1 MDSRTHQHHLP
12 RAGSAIFIIHH
23 SSFIISP
30 TLARVAPMTD
40 PVVVV
45 DQVHKSF
52 AGHRVLNGVSMSV
65 AKGETV
71 AILGKSG
78 TGKSVLLKTIIAL
91 LDPDRG
97 SVQVFGKDL
106 HTLDEHSRLKA
117 RAGIGYVFQGAALF
131 DSLTVLENVGF
142 TLLQQRKPEDEIRRE
157 VLKCLEMVGLADAI
171 DKVPSELSG
180 GMQKRVGL
188 ARAIIGEP
196 KLILY
201 DEPTTGLDPL
211 TTDVINRIILRL
223 RRKLSVTSIVVT
235 HDIKSAFTIAD
246 RIIML
251 DQGVIVAEGT
261 PDEIHASSNLWVR
274 NFISGHSP
282 EIDTSGS
289 RPRIM
294 AIRPAQE

>member
-1 MDSRTHQHHLP
+1 
-12 RAGSAIFIIHH
+12 
-23 SSFIISP
+23 
-30 TLARVAPMTD
+30 MTD

-52 AGHRVLNGVSMSV
+52 GGHRVLTGVTLSV
-65 AKGETV
+65 TAGETV
-71 AILGKSG
+71 AILGRSG

-97 SVQVFGKDL
+97 SVQVFGKNL
-106 HTLDEHSRLKA
+106 HALDEDGRRKA

-142 TLLQQRKPEDEIRRE
+142 AMYQQRRPEAEIRTE
-157 VLKCLEMVGLADAI
+157 VMKRLEMVGLADAI

-223 RRKLSVTSIVVT
+223 RRKLGVTSIVVT

-251 DQGVIVAEGT
+251 EQGLIVAEGT
-261 PDEIHASSNLWVR
+261 PDDIQASGNLWVR
-274 NFISGHSP
+274 NFITGHSP
-282 EIDTSGS
+282 EIDTNGS
-289 RPRIM
+289 RARIP
-294 AIRPAQE
+294 AILVDPPVE

>member
-1 MDSRTHQHHLP
+1 MS
-12 RAGSAIFIIHH
+12 
-23 SSFIISP
+23 
-30 TLARVAPMTD
+30 D

-45 DQVHKSF
+45 NQVHKAF
-52 AGHRVLNGVSMSV
+52 AGHRVLNGVSLSV
-65 AKGETV
+65 SHGETV

-97 SVQVFGKDL
+97 NVLVFGKDL
-106 HTLDEHSRLKA
+106 HALDEHSRLKA

-157 VLKCLEMVGLADAI
+157 VEKRLEMVGLADAI

-180 GMQKRVGL
+180 GMQKRVGR

-223 RRKLSVTSIVVT
+223 RRKLGVTSIVVT

-261 PDEIHASSNLWVR
+261 PDDIKASDNLWVR
-274 NFISGHSP
+274 NFIAGHSP
-282 EIDTSGS
+282 DLDTSGS
-289 RPRIM
+289 RPRM
-294 AIRPAQE
+294 PAIISDSSDE

>member
-1 MDSRTHQHHLP
+1 
-12 RAGSAIFIIHH
+12 
-23 SSFIISP
+23 
-30 TLARVAPMTD
+30 MTD
-40 PVVVV
+40 PIVVV
-45 DQVHKSF
+45 DQVHKAFS
-52 AGHRVLNGVSMSV
+52 GHRVLNGVSLTV
-65 AKGETV
+65 TKGETV
-71 AILGKSG
+71 AILGRSG

-97 SVQVFGKDL
+97 SVRVFGHDL
-106 HTLDEHSRLKA
+106 HSLDEYARLKA

-142 TLLQQRKPEDEIRRE
+142 TMYQQRRPEDEIRSE
-157 VLKCLEMVGLADAI
+157 VVKRLEMVGLGDAI

-223 RRKLSVTSIVVT
+223 RRKLGVTSIVVT

-251 DQGVIVAEGT
+251 EQGVIVAEGT
-261 PDEIHASSNLWVR
+261 PDDIQASSNLWVR

-282 EIDTSGS
+282 DLDTSGS
-289 RPRIM
+289 RPRVP
-294 AIRPAQE
+294 AILVDPPAE

>member
-1 MDSRTHQHHLP
+1 
-12 RAGSAIFIIHH
+12 
-23 SSFIISP
+23 
-30 TLARVAPMTD
+30 VNE

-45 DQVHKSF
+45 NNVHKAFS
-52 AGHRVLNGVSMSV
+52 GLRVLNGISLSVSP
-65 AKGETV
+65 GETLV
-71 AILGKSG
+71 ILGRSG

-91 LDPDRG
+91 LDPDKG
-97 SVQVFGKDL
+97 HVTVFGKDL
-106 HTLDEHSRLKA
+106 HRLSERERLAA

-142 TLLQQRKPEDEIRRE
+142 AMYQQRRPMNEIREE
-157 VLKCLEMVGLADAI
+157 VLKRLTMVGLEDAI

-223 RRKLSVTSIVVT
+223 RRKLGVTSVVVT
-235 HDIKSAFTIAD
+235 HDIKSAYTIAD

-251 DQGVIVAEGT
+251 DQGLIVAEGT
-261 PDEIHASSNLWVR
+261 PDDIQNSNNVWVQ
-274 NFISGHSP
+274 NFITGRSTDLD
-282 EIDTSGS
+282 ISGS
-289 RPRIM
+289 RPKIS
-294 AIRPAQE
+294 AIDI

>member
-1 MDSRTHQHHLP
+1 
-12 RAGSAIFIIHH
+12 
-23 SSFIISP
+23 
-30 TLARVAPMTD
+30 MTT
-40 PVVVV
+40 PVVIV
-45 DQVHKSF
+45 DQVHKAFS
-52 AGHRVLNGVSMSV
+52 GHRVLNGVSLTVSH
-65 AKGETV
+65 GETV

-97 SVQVFGKDL
+97 SVSVFGKNL
-106 HTLDEHSRLKA
+106 HALDEHGRRKA

-131 DSLTVLENVGF
+131 DSLTVMENVGF
-142 TLLQQRKPEDEIRRE
+142 TLLQQRKPEDEVRTE
-157 VLKCLEMVGLADAI
+157 VAKRLEMVGLADAI

-223 RRKLSVTSIVVT
+223 RRKLGVTSIVVT

-251 DQGVIVAEGT
+251 DQGLIVAEGT
-261 PDEIHASSNLWVR
+261 PDEIQVSDNRWVQ
-274 NFISGHSP
+274 NFISGRSGP
-282 EIDTSGS
+282 ELDVSGS
-289 RPRIM
+289 RPRI
-294 AIRPAQE
+294 PAVVVDPVDE

>member
-1 MDSRTHQHHLP
+1 MSE
-12 RAGSAIFIIHH
+12 
-23 SSFIISP
+23 
-30 TLARVAPMTD
+30 
-40 PVVVV
+40 PVVIVNNI
-45 DQVHKSF
+45 HKSF
-52 AGHRVLNGVSMSV
+52 GGLRVLNGISLSV
-65 AKGETV
+65 TAGETLV
-71 AILGKSG
+71 ILGRSG

-91 LDPDRG
+91 LDPDKG
-97 SVQVFGKDL
+97 NVTVYGQDL
-106 HTLDEHSRLKA
+106 HQLNERARLSA

-142 TLLQQRKPEDEIRRE
+142 AMYQQRRPMEEIREE
-157 VLKCLEMVGLADAI
+157 VLKRLTMVGLAEAI

-223 RRKLSVTSIVVT
+223 RRKLGVTSIVVT
-235 HDIKSAFTIAD
+235 HDIKSAYTIAD

-251 DQGVIVAEGT
+251 EQGVIVAEGT
-261 PDEIHASSNLWVR
+261 PDHIQNSNNVWVQ
-274 NFISGHSP
+274 NFITGRSSDM
-282 EIDTSGS
+282 DTSGS
-289 RPRIM
+289 RPGIP
-294 AIRPAQE
+294 AIID

>member
-1 MDSRTHQHHLP
+1 MLDWG
-12 RAGSAIFIIHH
+12 A
-23 SSFIISP
+23 
-30 TLARVAPMTD
+30 VVTD

-45 DQVHKSF
+45 NNIHKSF
-52 AGHRVLNGVSMSV
+52 GSLRVLNGISTQVNV
-65 AKGETV
+65 GETLV
-71 AILGKSG
+71 ILGRSG

-91 LDPDRG
+91 LDPDKG
-97 SVQVFGKDL
+97 DVTVFGKNL
-106 HTLDEHSRLKA
+106 HALNERQRLAA

-142 TLLQQRKPEDEIRRE
+142 SMYQARQPLDLIRKE
-157 VLKCLEMVGLADAI
+157 VLKRLEMVGLADSI

-223 RRKLSVTSIVVT
+223 RRKLGVTSIVVT
-235 HDIKSAFTIAD
+235 HDIRSAYMIAD

-261 PDEIHASSNLWVR
+261 PDEIENSQNVWVQ
-274 NFISGHSP
+274 NFITGRSQEYDSSKSG
-282 EIDTSGS
+282 TS
-289 RPRIM
+289 IV
-294 AIRPAQE
+294 AIRKKNDD

>member
-1 MDSRTHQHHLP
+1 
-12 RAGSAIFIIHH
+12 
-23 SSFIISP
+23 
-30 TLARVAPMTD
+30 MTE
-40 PVVVV
+40 PVVIV
-45 DQVHKSF
+45 DQVHKAF
-52 AGHRVLNGVSMSV
+52 AGHRVLNGISLTVTQ
-65 AKGETV
+65 GETV
-71 AILGKSG
+71 AILGRSG

-97 SVQVFGKDL
+97 SVSVFGKNL
-106 HTLDEHSRLKA
+106 HVLNEHERLKA

-142 TLLQQRKPEDEIRRE
+142 TLLQQRRPEDEVRNE
-157 VLKCLEMVGLADAI
+157 VMKRLEMVGLADAI

-223 RRKLSVTSIVVT
+223 RRKLGVTSVVVT

-251 DQGVIVAEGT
+251 DQGLIVAEGT
-261 PDEIHASSNLWVR
+261 PDDIQASDNRWVQ
-274 NFISGHSP
+274 NFISGRSVP
-282 EIDTSGS
+282 EIDHAGS
-289 RPRIM
+289 RGSMPENVVDPRN
-294 AIRPAQE
+294 E

>member
-1 MDSRTHQHHLP
+1 MS
-12 RAGSAIFIIHH
+12 
-23 SSFIISP
+23 
-30 TLARVAPMTD
+30 D
-40 PVVVV
+40 PIVVV
-45 DQVHKSF
+45 DQVHKAFS
-52 AGHRVLNGVSMSV
+52 GHRVLSGVSLTV
-65 AKGETV
+65 NAGETV
-71 AILGKSG
+71 AILGRSG

-97 SVQVFGKDL
+97 SVQVFGKNL
-106 HTLDEHSRLKA
+106 HALDEHGRLKA

-142 TLLQQRKPEDEIRRE
+142 AMYQQRRPEEEIRTE
-157 VLKCLEMVGLADAI
+157 VMKRLEMVGLADAV

-223 RRKLSVTSIVVT
+223 RRKLGVTSIVVT
-235 HDIKSAFTIAD
+235 HDVKSAFTIAD
-246 RIIML
+246 RIVML
-251 DQGVIVAEGT
+251 EQGVIVAEGS
-261 PDEIHASSNLWVR
+261 PDDIQASDNLWVR

-282 EIDTSGS
+282 EVNTSGS
-289 RPRIM
+289 RPRIA
-294 AIRPAQE
+294 AIKPTEE

>member
-1 MDSRTHQHHLP
+1 MS
-12 RAGSAIFIIHH
+12 
-23 SSFIISP
+23 
-30 TLARVAPMTD
+30 D

-45 DQVHKSF
+45 HQVHKAF
-52 AGHRVLNGVSMSV
+52 AGHRVLNGVSLSV
-65 AKGETV
+65 SHGETV

-97 SVQVFGKDL
+97 NVQVFGKDL
-106 HTLDEHSRLKA
+106 HALDEHSRLKA

-142 TLLQQRKPEDEIRRE
+142 TLLQQRRPEDEIRAE
-157 VLKCLEMVGLADAI
+157 VIKRLEMVGLADAI

-223 RRKLSVTSIVVT
+223 RRKLGVTSIVVT

-261 PDEIHASSNLWVR
+261 PDDIKASDNLWVR
-274 NFISGHSP
+274 NFIAGHSP
-282 EIDTSGS
+282 DLDTSGS
-289 RPRIM
+289 RPRM
-294 AIRPAQE
+294 LAITPGESPDE

>member
-1 MDSRTHQHHLP
+1 
-12 RAGSAIFIIHH
+12 
-23 SSFIISP
+23 
-30 TLARVAPMTD
+30 
-40 PVVVV
+40 
-45 DQVHKSF
+45 
-52 AGHRVLNGVSMSV
+52 
-65 AKGETV
+65 
-71 AILGKSG
+71 
-78 TGKSVLLKTIIAL
+78 
-91 LDPDRG
+91 
-97 SVQVFGKDL
+97 VFGRNL
-106 HTLDEHSRLKA
+106 HELDEHGRLGA

-131 DSLTVLENVGF
+131 DSLTVMENVGF
-142 TLLQQRKPEDEIRRE
+142 TLLQQRRPEDDIRRE
-157 VLKCLEMVGLADAI
+157 VVKRLEMVGLADAI

-223 RRKLSVTSIVVT
+223 RRKLGVTSIVVT

-261 PDEIHASSNLWVR
+261 PDEIQANDNRWVQ
-274 NFISGHSP
+274 NFISGHSGP
-282 EIDTSGS
+282 DLDPSGS
-289 RPRIM
+289 RASIPVEM
-294 AIRPAQE
+294 VDPDDG